1 MLEEKN
7 NLLASLQNAEARME
21 VYYGNWVGTFP
32 QLKKLNTEN
41 KELRKTL
48 KDTQQ
53 ANEVLE
59 DENETL
65 KTENEELRKKLKDFR
80 RANGALKDEN
90 ENFKTKINVPSMRAL
105 PKATLRLPTA
115 TAVSCAHSKS

>member
-1 MLEEKN
+1 MLAK
-7 NLLASLQNAEARME
+7 LQNAEARME

-32 QLKKLNTEN
+32 QLKNLNTEN

-59 DENETL
+59 DENKTL

-80 RANGALKDEN
+80 QANGASKDEN
-90 ENFKTKINVPSMRAL
+90 ENFKTKTSIPSMTAL
-105 PKATLRLPTA
+105 PKASLRLPIA
-115 TAVSCAHSKS
+115 TAVSCAHSKSC